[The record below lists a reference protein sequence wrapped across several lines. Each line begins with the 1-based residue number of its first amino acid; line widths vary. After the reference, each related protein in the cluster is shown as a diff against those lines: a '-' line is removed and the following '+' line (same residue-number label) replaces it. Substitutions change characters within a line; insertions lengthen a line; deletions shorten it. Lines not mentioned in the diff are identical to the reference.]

1 MNVKYNFFKKQRLT
15 YLVVIFFLC
24 ITFNLSLPGND
35 EAYQVFASQ
44 GSVKLTKA
52 SSFNSLG
59 ELTVGLVSKMTDD
72 LRNKTI
78 YFDRTNIVDIR
89 TTNASPF
96 SVHLASEMDVA
107 LTSVFT
113 MVKEPV
119 QADFILRVSYQRNV
133 EVVRVFCNYFDVK
146 KFVTKTVY
154 QSIGI
159 NNLPDDS
166 FEENL
171 RSKAYKLAAG
181 IINEDVKKRLYVQPI
196 REAVDG
202 YVSEFSVTFGL
213 LLKSEI
219 ARLYTHLELVDE
231 TIVSVNLDPEA
242 VVKRTAE
249 DVELELINAV
259 LADADSIMCGEY
271 FVSGD
276 KIILTLFIKDLEGR
290 ILNSVSEEMEKILV
304 PNLLVDNT
312 SHALADYADK
322 SSESDGGEKMVKIS
336 STKGGDNPV
345 YHSKEK
351 MTFYLQVDQPLY
363 IYLYDIDS
371 MGHVSRLFPLVEEQ
385 EEKPFQVGKLYIYPK
400 KEDGIELEVNPPFG
414 KDIVKVFAS
423 SKPLPLPELDEST
436 PLLGYTKGMRAIKVK
451 RKEIQG
457 ELATTRTIHPKDLVD
472 YYRGVA
478 AKKKVDL
485 FENSIFIETKE

>member
-1 MNVKYNFFKKQRLT
+1 MNVKYKFLLKQRWL
-15 YLVVIFFLC
+15 YISVVLFLC
-24 ITFNLSLPGND
+24 TTLNLFLNVNGGPK
-35 EAYQVFASQ
+35 QVFASQ
-44 GSVKLTKA
+44 GSGKAVKTAPFK
-52 SSFNSLG
+52 SLG
-59 ELTVGLVSKMTDD
+59 ELTVGLVGEMTDD
-72 LRNKTI
+72 LAEKKI
-78 YFDRTNIVDIR
+78 YFDRTSIIDIR
-89 TTNASPF
+89 TTNAAPF
-96 SVHLASEMDVA
+96 SVYLANELDAA
-107 LTSVFT
+107 LSSVFK

-119 QADFILRVSYQRNV
+119 QADFILRVSYQRNA

-146 KFVTKTVY
+146 KFVTKTVDETVLI
-154 QSIGI
+154 S
-159 NNLPDDS
+159 NLPRDS

-181 IINEDVKKRLYVQPI
+181 IINEDVKKRLYIQPI

-202 YVSEFSVTFGL
+202 YVSEFSLTFGL

-219 ARLYTHLELVDE
+219 ARLHANLELVDE
-231 TIVSVNLDPEA
+231 AVVTATIDADA

-259 LADADSIMCGEY
+259 LADADSIMSGEY

-276 KIILTLFIKDLEGR
+276 KVILTLFIKNLEGR
-290 ILNSVSEEMEKILV
+290 IVNSVSEEIEKSFV
-304 PNLLVDNT
+304 TNLLVDNT

-322 SSESDGGEKMVKIS
+322 SSENVEKVVRIS

-371 MGHVSRLFPLVEEQ
+371 MGHVARLFPIVEEQ

-436 PLLGYTKGMRAIKVK
+436 PLLGYSKGMRAIKVK

-478 AKKKVDL
+478 AKNNADL
-485 FENSIFIETKE
+485 FENSVFIETKE